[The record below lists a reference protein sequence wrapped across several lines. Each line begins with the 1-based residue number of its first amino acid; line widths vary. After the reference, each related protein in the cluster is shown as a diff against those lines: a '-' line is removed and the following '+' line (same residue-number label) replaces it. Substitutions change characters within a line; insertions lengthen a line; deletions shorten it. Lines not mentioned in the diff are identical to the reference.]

1 MNKTKSKI
9 KDSSSLT
16 VKITKGALCALCV
29 SLVLILIFAF
39 LLRFIAIDEEA
50 ISPVVQVIKGVSILV
65 GVFIALKGVFEMGFI
80 NGIIIGLTYTIIA
93 FVCFSMLD
101 GFTFEFSK
109 TLLNDVIFG
118 SIIGGISGIIA
129 VNMKKKPS

>member
-9 KDSSSLT
+9 TDSGLI
-16 VKITKGALCALCV
+16 VKIIKGALCALSV

-39 LLRFIAIDEEA
+39 LLRFIAIDDEA
-50 ISPVVQVIKGVSILV
+50 ISPVVQVIKGISILT
-65 GVFIALKGVFEMGFI
+65 GVLIALKSVSEMGFI
-80 NGIIIGLTYTIIA
+80 NGIIIGLTYTIVA

-101 GFTFEFSK
+101 GFNFEFSK
-109 TLLNDVIFG
+109 TLLNDIIFG

-129 VNMKKKPS
+129 VNMKKKTT